1 MTGLYCHL
9 LVKITLSSVTMLLA
23 FVWLIQLSQGM
34 KMVANEEKP
43 DLSRVLK
50 SHTSLSRVQYALR
63 CKRQYGCT
71 DIAATEGK
79 EGVCY
84 LQGSAAVKNTVD

>member
-1 MTGLYCHL
+1 
-9 LVKITLSSVTMLLA
+9 
-23 FVWLIQLSQGM
+23 
-34 KMVANEEKP
+34 MVANEEKP

-84 LQGSAAVKNTVD
+84 LQGSAAVKNKVEKQTSAEKRLFQEMTQLN